1 MTPIAKVYLIELH
14 FIPNIQMLDYES
26 VDEQRLKINQ
36 QRVAEIFFLF
46 TFLELNERCQLP
58 NFDKILLA

>member
-1 MTPIAKVYLIELH
+1 
-14 FIPNIQMLDYES
+14 MLDYES